1 MSFDKIKNLSVDKAT
16 DYVGRPFLI
25 PLGILNILALLG
37 FVASIIVWIWI
48 SWALAWKIG
57 LTCIIVA
64 LISSMVYKFVRRIIK
79 SSVQQAFD
87 AASNTATPHL
97 SKFMQKLQDYSEKQK
112 TKWSKDNV

>member
-64 LISSMVYKFVRRIIK
+64 IISSSLYKYIRRMIR
-79 SSVQQAFD
+79 SSVQHAFD
-87 AASNTATPHL
+87 TASKEAKPHL